1 MSALRDSR
9 RGIGAR
15 HTLLVLLLAGACLAS
30 TGAVPIWAQ
39 ESAPLGAE
47 AEASQDELWSRV
59 VDRYEVVVLS
69 RGLLLEPLDE
79 QIELRTI
86 EIGDDGVALDGEI
99 VDQDA
104 LSDLLGE
111 EETALIVQLLE
122 MDRSER
128 RVLFESGGVVREVA
142 TEDVVEEDAEDG
154 VDEEMAGNEERHSR
168 DRDHRKYRD
177 SQIVVGNSLTVEED
191 EVADEAVVFGGSL
204 YVLGKVAGDAAAI
217 GGSVIIS
224 GEVTGDVAAVGG
236 DLTVESGG
244 EILGDAVSVGGEV
257 DIDDDARVRGQIIEV
272 PFGPNLR
279 FGAWPGAI
287 FKGRHWWGDPEEM
300 FHLSP
305 WNVATKF
312 MWKTFGLIVL
322 GLLACLVLLVAR
334 QPLERVQ
341 QKAAMEPW
349 KSGLVGLLT
358 QILFGPLL
366 LLVILILCISI
377 IGIPLLLLV
386 PFFVLALVLVAFL
399 GYCGVALGIGR
410 FLQSRFGWQLDN
422 PYFVLLLGVLA
433 IQIWCF
439 ISDLLD
445 FGWGPLWFFAVM
457 FGIFGVLVKS
467 VAWTVGLGAGVLTR
481 FGTATTW
488 GSRGPASYAPVPP
501 VSGLEPEEFPE
512 PPAPPTLPD
521 QNFDEPR
528 SEEPPDEP
536 DRSL

>member
-1 MSALRDSR
+1 
-9 RGIGAR
+9 
-15 HTLLVLLLAGACLAS
+15 VLLLVGACVAG
-30 TGAVPIWAQ
+30 TGAAAVWAQ
-39 ESAPLGAE
+39 EPAAVKEESATSPDA
-47 AEASQDELWSRV
+47 LWSRV

-79 QIELRTI
+79 QVELRTI
-86 EIGDDGVALDGEI
+86 EISDDGVAVDGEI
-99 VDQDA
+99 VDQIA
-104 LSDLLGE
+104 LSELLGE
-111 EETALIVQLLE
+111 EESALIVQLVE

-128 RVLFESGGVVREVA
+128 RVLFESGGVV
-142 TEDVVEEDAEDG
+142 TEDVIEDRVEDYAEHE
-154 VDEEMAGNEERHSR
+154 VDEEMEADEGRHSR

-177 SQIVVGNSLTVEED
+177 SQIVVGNSLTIEED

-217 GGSVIIS
+217 GGPVVVS

-236 DLTVESGG
+236 DLTVESGA
-244 EILGDAVSVGGEV
+244 EILGDAVSVGGNVE
-257 DIDDDARVRGQIIEV
+257 IDDDARVRGQIIEV

-287 FKGRHWWGDPEEM
+287 FRGRHWWGDPDDM
-300 FHLSP
+300 FHLTP

-312 MWKTFGLIVL
+312 MWQTFGLIVL
-322 GLLACLVLLVAR
+322 GLLACLVMLVAR

-366 LLVILILCISI
+366 ILVILILVISI

-410 FLQSRFGWQLDN
+410 FLQDRFGWKLNN

-433 IQIWCF
+433 IQIWCI

-445 FGWGPLWFFAVM
+445 LGWGPLWFFAVM
-457 FGIFGVLVKS
+457 FGIFGVLVKY

-488 GSRGPASYAPVPP
+488 GSRGPASYVPAPP
-501 VSGLEPEEFPE
+501 VSGLEPEEFPA
-512 PPAPPTLPD
+512 PSAPPVLPD
-521 QNFDEPR
+521 QDFDEPR